1 MNSNNKFGKCCNCP
15 AFMSDS
21 RLFTNWE
28 TSKTY
33 NYKLGVKLNTDTN
46 TKYKQ
51 MLTSNPGYITDDFY
65 KESNKCDNG
74 NGFYI
79 DTSLYHKEFTDN
91 ILNEMHVDYTVRPFY
106 SFEYANY

>member
-51 MLTSNPGYITDDFY
+51 MIASNPEYITNDFY
-65 KESNKCDNG
+65 KESNKCNNNDE
-74 NGFYI
+74 FYK

-91 ILNEMHVDYTVRPFY
+91 ILNEMHKDYTVRPFY
-106 SFEYANY
+106 SVEYANY

>member
-15 AFMSDS
+15 AIMSDS

-46 TKYKQ
+46 TKYKK
-51 MLTSNPGYITDDFY
+51 MLVANPEYITNDFHID
-65 KESNKCDNG
+65 SNKCNNNDK
-74 NGFYI
+74 FYK
-79 DTSLYHKEFTDN
+79 DTSLYHKTFTDN
-91 ILNEMHVDYTVRPFY
+91 ILNEMNAEYITRPFY
-106 SFEYANY
+106 SLEYANY

>member
-1 MNSNNKFGKCCNCP
+1 MNSNNTFGKCCNCP

-51 MLTSNPGYITDDFY
+51 TLISNSEYITNELYNESYKCNNNDDFY
-65 KESNKCDNG
+65 Q
-74 NGFYI
+74 
-79 DTSLYHKEFTDN
+79 DTTLYHKKFKDN
-91 ILNEMHVDYTVRPFY
+91 ILNEMDKEYTVIPFF
-106 SFEYANY
+106 SFEHANY

>member
-33 NYKLGVKLNTDTN
+33 NYKLGVKLNTDTHS
-46 TKYKQ
+46 KYKK
-51 MLTSNPGYITDDFY
+51 MLLSNPEYVTNDFY
-65 KESNKCDNG
+65 KESIKCNKNDDFNE
-74 NGFYI
+74 
-79 DTSLYHKEFTDN
+79 DSTLYHKKFTDN
-91 ILNEMHVDYTVRPFY
+91 ILNEMYKEYTVRPFY
-106 SFEYANY
+106 SLEYANY